1 MAARAPLPPL
11 VMIRD
16 MIPADVPRVMQI
28 ELAAYTFPW
37 SDGIFRDCLRVG
49 YVCCV
54 VEIDDIIVGY
64 GIMSTGAG
72 EAHIL
77 NLCVAEEWRNRG
89 LGGQMLGHLLEFA
102 RSLGVID
109 AFLEVRPSNTAAI
122 RLYQSEGFSQIGVR
136 RGYYQ
141 AVGGREDAVV
151 LRRTLAKRR

>member
-1 MAARAPLPPL
+1 MAARAPLPPH

-16 MIPADVPRVMQI
+16 MFPEDVSRVMQI
-28 ELAAYTFPW
+28 ETSAYPFPW

-54 VEIDDIIVGY
+54 AEIDDIVVGY

-77 NLCVAEEWRNRG
+77 NLCVADAWRNRG
-89 LGGQMLGHLLEFA
+89 LGAQLLGHLLEFA
-102 RSLGVID
+102 RTLGVIE

-141 AVGGREDAVV
+141 AASGREDAVV